1 MVDDVKKLKKSLDK
15 DFLGFKNN
23 QLGKSYKNVND
34 YLTDGGK
41 VPVGSAV
48 YNRRSAAYGKF
59 STEWKDNLNEAGVQ
73 SGKLLP
79 AYQQQIEK
87 MYPSLAAYMKQ
98 YPELQ
103 QIFRDAV
110 TSPTP
115 PSAQMLNT
123 KMRGTSFWQTL
134 TDSSVAYDTANDA
147 TRQQM
152 VDGSLLKIQ
161 SLAQSTGVKIDATEA
176 KFKDLAVKSVREG
189 WTDQMVSNALGG
201 LLVEDDEDVIQ
212 LRQGLVGTKVN
223 QTLDTW
229 GYPSSRNTRQTFVNE
244 WVSKIATG
252 AESNETLQTYL
263 KEQAKVWYPSF
274 AAEFESGRT
283 FKQVVDPYARIAAS
297 TLEKDQES
305 IDWSDPLYSQALN
318 QGAEKGN
325 APMSFA
331 DWSKKLRTDATYGW
345 NQTQQA
351 NDLAA
356 TIGRSLTRA
365 FGKVR

>member
-15 DFLGFKNN
+15 DFIGFKNN
-23 QLGKSYKNVND
+23 QLTKSYKNVNG
-34 YLTDGGK
+34 YLTDNGK

-48 YNRRSAAYGKF
+48 YNRRMAAYNKF
-59 STEWKDNLNEAGVQ
+59 STEWKENLNEAGVQ

-115 PSAQMLNT
+115 PSAQILDT
-123 KMRGTSFWQTL
+123 RMRGTSFWQTL
-134 TDSSVAYDTANDA
+134 TDSSVEFDTANDA

-152 VDGSLLKIQ
+152 VDGELLKIQ
-161 SLAQSTGVKIDATEA
+161 TLAQSSGVKIDINEA
-176 KFKDLAVKSVREG
+176 KFKDLAVKSKREG

-201 LLVEDDEDVIQ
+201 LLVEDDEDSIQ

-229 GYPSSRNTRQTFVNE
+229 GYPSSRNTRQTFVND

-305 IDWSDPLYSQALN
+305 IDWTDPLYSQALN

>member
-1 MVDDVKKLKKSLDK
+1 MAEDVKKLKKSLDK

-23 QLGKSYKNVND
+23 QLTKSYKNVND

-48 YNRRSAAYGKF
+48 YNRRMAAYSKF
-59 STEWKDNLNEAGVQ
+59 SEEWKANLNEAGVQ

-115 PSAQMLNT
+115 PSAQILNT
-123 KMRGTSFWQTL
+123 KMRGTQFWQTL
-134 TDSSVAYDTANDA
+134 TDSSVEYDTANDA

-152 VDGSLLKIQ
+152 TDGSLLKIQ
-161 SLAQSTGVKIDATEA
+161 TLAQSSGVKIDINEA

-229 GYPSSRNTRQTFVNE
+229 GYPTRGGSRQEFVNQ
-244 WVSKIATG
+244 WISKIATG
-252 AESNETLQTYL
+252 AESTDTLQTYM

-274 AAEFESGRT
+274 ANEFEAGRT

-297 TLEKDQES
+297 TLEKNQES
-305 IDWSDPLYSQALN
+305 IDWTDPLYSQALN
-318 QGAEKGN
+318 QGPEKGN

-331 DWSKKLRTDATYGW
+331 DWNKKLRTDASYGW

-365 FGKVR
+365 FGKVK

>member
-23 QLGKSYKNVND
+23 QLTKSYKNVND

-48 YNRRSAAYGKF
+48 YNRRMAAYTKF
-59 STEWKDNLNEAGVQ
+59 STEWKANLNEAGIQ

-79 AYQQQIEK
+79 TYQQQIEK
-87 MYPSLAAYMKQ
+87 MYPTLAAYMKQ

-115 PSAQMLNT
+115 VSATILQS
-123 KMRGTSFWQTL
+123 KMRGTKFWQTL
-134 TDSSVAYDTANDA
+134 TDSAVAYDTATDA

-152 VDGSLLKIQ
+152 TDGSLMKIQ
-161 SLAQSTGVKIDATEA
+161 SLAQSSGVAIDINEA

-189 WTDQMVSNALGG
+189 WTDQMLSNALGG
-201 LLVEDDEDVIQ
+201 LFVADDEETTQ

-223 QTLDTW
+223 ETLNTW
-229 GYPSSRNTRQTFVNE
+229 GYPTRGGGRQDFVNQ
-244 WVSKIATG
+244 WVNKIATG
-252 AESNETLQTYL
+252 AESTETLKTYL
-263 KEQAKVWYPSF
+263 QEQAKVWYPSF
-274 AAEFESGRT
+274 AKEFEAGRT

-305 IDWSDPLYSQALN
+305 IDWTDPLYSQALN
-318 QGAEKGN
+318 QGAEKGS

-331 DWSKKLRTDATYGW
+331 DWNKKLRTDASYGW

-365 FGKVR
+365 FGQVR